1 MTSKHDLLTKSFEF
15 IKCSISK
22 RGKFKINKR
31 IQMQVLDLKE
41 KYGLKD
47 DEIVDMLF
55 DQYLESKYYEEY
67 DENRSKLS
75 TFVVNYVDKNIS
87 NITNRYR
94 RQNSKKNRE
103 RIPINKYSHDPIYW
117 KGRCSYAD
125 LEELCH
131 ESTVEPVTPE
141 DILIENET
149 IEQIAEHLNDHF
161 GEYDLLVLLGRK
173 DRTSAAKENGK
184 NYWAYCKHLRRKV
197 DEFMEILEK
206 FQQN

>member
-1 MTSKHDLLTKSFEF
+1 MD
-15 IKCSISK
+15 
-22 RGKFKINKR
+22 G
-31 IQMQVLDLKE
+31 VV
-41 KYGLKD
+41 
-47 DEIVDMLF
+47 DEIGARPEKIVP
-55 DQYLESKYYEEY
+55 YLSKA
-67 DENRSKLS
+67 L
-75 TFVVNYVDKNIS
+75 DKNIS
-87 NITNRYR
+87 NIANRYR

-103 RIPINKYSHDPIYW
+103 RIPINKYLHDPIYW

-206 FQQN
+206 LQQN